1 MIDYFALL
9 EQTRRPWLD
18 AEKLKEKY
26 HELARRAQPD
36 QNLNEAYRVLV
47 DPKLRL
53 QHMLALEGAPPPATS
68 EIPPELS
75 DLFMAIAPALNK
87 IDIREAKSIDDL
99 IVRVTKLQDESLD
112 ELRDIDADW
121 RENLTQ
127 LNSIH
132 GRISYLMRWLT
143 LLEERRFQLS
153 I

>member
-18 AEKLKEKY
+18 AAKLKEKY
-26 HELARRAQPD
+26 HGLARRAQPD

-47 DPKLRL
+47 DSKLRL
-53 QHMLALEGAPPPATS
+53 QHLLALEGTLPPATS
-68 EIPPELS
+68 EIPEELT
-75 DLFMAIAPALNK
+75 DLFMAIAPVLNK
-87 IDIREAKSIDDL
+87 IDIGQAKSIDEL
-99 IVRVTKLQDESLD
+99 IVRVKKLQDATLN
-112 ELRDIDADW
+112 ELHEIDAHW
-121 RENLTQ
+121 RDNLTQ

-132 GRISYLMRWLT
+132 GRISYLTRWLI

>member
-18 AEKLKEKY
+18 PEKLKEKY

-36 QNLNEAYRVLV
+36 QNLNEAYRVLL

-53 QHMLALEGAPPPATS
+53 QHLLALEGAPAAATS
-68 EIPPELS
+68 EIPSELS
-75 DLFMAIAPALNK
+75 DLFMAIAPVLNK
-87 IDIREAKSIDDL
+87 IDIHETSRIDEL
-99 IVRVTKLQDESLD
+99 IIRVKKLQDETLI
-112 ELRDIDADW
+112 ELREIDAAW
-121 RENLTQ
+121 RDKLTE

-132 GRISYLMRWLT
+132 GRISYLTRWLT

-153 I
+153 T